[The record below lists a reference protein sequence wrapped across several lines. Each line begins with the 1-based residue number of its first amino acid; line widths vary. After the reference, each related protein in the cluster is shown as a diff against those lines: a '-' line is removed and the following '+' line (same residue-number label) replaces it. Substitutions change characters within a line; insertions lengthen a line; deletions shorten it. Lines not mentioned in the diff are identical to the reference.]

1 METPATHTKISSY
14 HNNNNSC
21 KSIKP
26 CFGWWSCMNVSRSVW
41 RILEREQFAVGF
53 PLRAS
58 PVSHKHR
65 RDLHYMV

>member
-1 METPATHTKISSY
+1 MERPATHTKISSY
-14 HNNNNSC
+14 HNNNSC

-53 PLRAS
+53 P
-58 PVSHKHR
+58 
-65 RDLHYMV
+65 